1 VEDSP
6 RNSEFRLEN
15 KYLLDVISPLVQ
27 PGMGLFGVHP
37 ADVVVITVVVV
48 DVASTENVVVTSSGL
63 SVVLVSVKTV
73 TVVVIDSLDVA
84 TTDSVDVMDAVAIM
98 VVVEVFVI
106 QGFGV
111 SMQEQA
117 VLM

>member
-6 RNSEFRLEN
+6 QNSEFSVEN
-15 KYLLDVISPLVQ
+15 KYLLDVIWPLVQ
-27 PGMGLFGVHP
+27 SGMGWFGVHP
-37 ADVVVITVVVV
+37 ADVVVITVVV
-48 DVASTENVVVTSSGL
+48 DVASTEIVVVTSCGL
-63 SVVLVSVKTV
+63 LVVFVLVKTV
-73 TVVVIDSLDVA
+73 TVVVIYFLDVA
-84 TTDSVDVMDAVAIM
+84 TTDFVDVMDAVAIM